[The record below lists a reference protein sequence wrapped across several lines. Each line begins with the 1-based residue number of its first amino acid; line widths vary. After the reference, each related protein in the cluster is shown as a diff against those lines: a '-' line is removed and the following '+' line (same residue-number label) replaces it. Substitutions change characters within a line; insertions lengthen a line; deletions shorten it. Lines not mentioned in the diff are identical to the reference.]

1 MGSRQNLNNF
11 AEMPSTPVAFL
22 VSNLDTIFRT
32 SSSDTLLKEK
42 IGVSSGI
49 FSTIFMTLGCVEGS
63 FGVSPELPMSVA
75 TFTKKSLKT
84 LHTCSWSE
92 IIFSS
97 SARRISEPP
106 LVPF

>member
-42 IGVSSGI
+42 FGVSSGI
-49 FSTIFMTLGCVEGS
+49 FSAIYYVIFILGN
-63 FGVSPELPMSVA
+63 PECRIAHLYY
-75 TFTKKSLKT
+75 TF
-84 LHTCSWSE
+84 
-92 IIFSS
+92 
-97 SARRISEPP
+97 P
-106 LVPF
+106 